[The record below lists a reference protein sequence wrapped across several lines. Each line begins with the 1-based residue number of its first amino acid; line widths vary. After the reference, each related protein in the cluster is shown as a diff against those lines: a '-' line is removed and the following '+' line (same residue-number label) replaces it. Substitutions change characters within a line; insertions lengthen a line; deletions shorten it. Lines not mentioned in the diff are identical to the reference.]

1 MSCNAYNDY
10 NYNYNYAC
18 RSNAKAMRCK
28 MARAKKQE
36 VIELTEEERL
46 IIEAAELRTKLEPFR
61 ELERRYDEVRKT
73 LRDIYLA
80 GLQNGRNQP
89 MTAPGWQVTFRAV
102 DKPEYHV
109 KARTEYH
116 ILFSRMI
123 SPSNAA

>member
-1 MSCNAYNDY
+1 
-10 NYNYNYAC
+10 
-18 RSNAKAMRCK
+18 
-28 MARAKKQE
+28 MARNQKKQE
-36 VIELTEEERL
+36 APLQLSEEELL

-61 ELERRYDEVRKT
+61 ELERRYEEVRKT

-80 GLQNGRNQP
+80 GLANGRNQP

-116 ILFSRMI
+116 ILFSRMV
-123 SPSNAA
+123 SPNHAA